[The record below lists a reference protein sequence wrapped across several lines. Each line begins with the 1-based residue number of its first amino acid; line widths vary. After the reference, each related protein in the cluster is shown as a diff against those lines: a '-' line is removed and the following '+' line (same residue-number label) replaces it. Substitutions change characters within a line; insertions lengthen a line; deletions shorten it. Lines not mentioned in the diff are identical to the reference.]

1 MTARLILVDAANAA
15 VGLASWE
22 DVHAFPE
29 GRLHRAFSVYI
40 FRNNG
45 AEILVQRRSQS
56 KLFAGLWAN
65 ACCSH
70 PREGENDMMK
80 VAERRLN
87 EELGF
92 ACHLSSRG
100 SFVYRAEDPAGRG
113 AEYEHVTLFSGNTD
127 DVNVKADPR
136 EVMEWK
142 WMNMEN
148 LQKDMAKNP
157 QQFAPWFHIGLEQ
170 LLEMSAMNK

>member
-1 MTARLILVDAANAA
+1 MTSRLILVDEANAPI
-15 VGLASWE
+15 GLASWE
-22 DVHAFPE
+22 DAHAFPE

-45 AEILVQRRSQS
+45 AEILVQRRNKS

-65 ACCSH
+65 SCCSH
-70 PREGENDMMK
+70 PRAGEDDMMK

-92 ACHLSSRG
+92 SCHLRSCG

-113 AEYEHVTLFSGNTD
+113 AEYEHVTLFSGD
-127 DVNVKADPR
+127 IVDANVKADPR

-142 WMNMEN
+142 WMSMKN
-148 LQKDMAKNP
+148 LQKDMAKSP
-157 QQFAPWFHIGLEQ
+157 KQFAPWFHIGLEQ
-170 LLEMSAMNK
+170 LLKMSAMNK